1 LVFANRLSEC
11 TACAVWGQRG
21 KTIIV
26 KQMGAG
32 ECGMDG
38 GDVSRTL
45 PTHWRLGLMA
55 ISRDDGVFR
64 ELMLLVLYL
73 RRVPFIVDQQYPTSI
88 TAR

>member
-1 LVFANRLSEC
+1 
-11 TACAVWGQRG
+11 
-21 KTIIV
+21 
-26 KQMGAG
+26 
-32 ECGMDG
+32 MDG